1 MTLTPVILCGGS
13 GTRLW
18 PLSRTHYPK
27 QFMDLGQGHTL
38 FDDTAQRA
46 AALPAGS
53 PLVVCNESQRFLA
66 GAHLQSLGVR
76 PRIILEPEA
85 RGTAPAVA
93 LAALT
98 AAREGDPV
106 LLVLPADHRIPDTE
120 AFVAAMERA
129 LPVAEAGHLV
139 IFGITPQDPA
149 TGFGYIR
156 QGAPLPA
163 DGAFAVSRFLEKP
176 DAATA
181 EALLAEGGHWWN
193 SGMFMFRAS
202 AYLEEL
208 ALHAPAMHAACAAAC
223 EQTTPDGDFIRVDKD
238 AFLASPSDT
247 VDYAVMERTRR
258 AAVIPLSLEWSD
270 LGSWDAF
277 HDAGVPDERG
287 NVCVGDVLAED
298 CSHCYLH
305 GASRLVAAV
314 GVERMVVVETA
325 DAVLVAP
332 RERAQDVK
340 RIVARLGAGKRPE
353 KDDHLKVYRP
363 WGSYEV
369 LHCDSRFQVK
379 RIIVNAGAVLSRQMH
394 YHRAEHWVVVS
405 GTALVSVDGN
415 KSLLRENQ
423 STYIELG
430 MEHRLENPGRIP
442 LVVIEIQTG
451 SYLGEDDIVRFED
464 TYGRM

>member
-1 MTLTPVILCGGS
+1 MNLTPVILCGGS

-18 PLSRTHYPK
+18 PLSRAHYPK
-27 QFMDLGQGHTL
+27 QFMDLGDGRTL
-38 FDDTAQRA
+38 FGDTVRRA
-46 AALPAGS
+46 MSLEAS
-53 PLVVCNESQRFLA
+53 DPLVVCNESQRFLA
-66 GAHLQSLGVR
+66 GGHLQ
-76 PRIILEPEA
+76 PFAATPKIILEPEA
-85 RGTAPAVA
+85 RNTAPAAA

-98 AAREGDPV
+98 ARKDGDPV
-106 LLVLPADHRIPDTE
+106 LLVMPADHRIPDTQ
-120 AFVAAMERA
+120 AFAAAMRRA
-129 LPVAEAGHLV
+129 APLAEEGHLV
-139 IFGITPQDPA
+139 IFGVAPREAA

-156 QGAPLPA
+156 QGVPLPNN
-163 DGAFAVSRFLEKP
+163 GAFAVDRFLEKP

-181 EALLAEGGHWWN
+181 AALLAEGGYWWN
-193 SGMFMFRAS
+193 SGIFMFRAT

-208 ALHAPAMHAACAAAC
+208 EAHAPDIYAACAAAC
-223 EQTTPDGDFIRVDKD
+223 THMTADGDFIRVDRE
-238 AFLASPSDT
+238 AFLASPTNS

-258 AAVIPLSLEWSD
+258 AVVMPLNLDWSD

-277 HDAGVPDERG
+277 YGTGSPDPQG

-298 CSHCYLH
+298 SAQCYLH
-305 GASRLVAAV
+305 AAHRLVAAV
-314 GVERMVVVETA
+314 GLEHVVVVETA
-325 DAVLVAP
+325 DAVLVAS

-340 RIVARLGAGKRPE
+340 RLVSRLERMGRPE
-353 KDDHLKVYRP
+353 KDNHVKVYRP
-363 WGSYEV
+363 WGSYEA
-369 LHCDSRFQVK
+369 LRCESRFQVK
-379 RIIVNAGAVLSRQMH
+379 RIIVNPGAALSRQMH

-405 GTALVSVDGN
+405 GTALVSVDGK

-464 TYGRM
+464 TYGRI